1 MSAHLRQHLRS
12 ISSSHPL
19 LKQALERH
27 QAGALTEAQE
37 LYRKILR
44 SNPKNTEALH
54 LLGVIRAEAGS
65 SREALE
71 LMDRALTLD
80 PDHIPCRF
88 NHAETH
94 HRLGCEALQK
104 ADLHQARISFQ
115 AAIDS
120 NPGHEEALLNLGGVQ
135 YRSGCLD
142 EAEEVLEDLL
152 ERHPTEKRA
161 LHNLGLVRQQKGD
174 ILGSL
179 NALWSVLRSDP
190 DDGAAWAS
198 FAEAFRNVDF
208 GDLDDPSAML
218 EVLMT
223 LLAQDAVDPSA
234 VASQAVRLFRADPK
248 MSPLFQAARSRDLRV
263 MEEALR
269 EPHNLRAL
277 NRLVVRLALER
288 TVLPDLDLEW
298 LFRRLRRRGLECVLG
313 DSQDVPVELLVSLAA
328 QCYLN
333 GYVWGYEK
341 EEVAGIEA
349 MVQDMGDRTLGE
361 EPNDPARIAILAC
374 YVPLLEWERA
384 AEATALASD
393 LNHSGLSKLVLQQV
407 LEPRRELDFQEVI
420 PVFRTIQDEVSLA
433 VRRQYEEHP
442 YPRWVSTFQRNPA
455 PVSDIVQSAGVSE
468 PLPGLSSMTAPRIL
482 VAGCGT
488 GKHLMEVA
496 FRYRDAT
503 VTGLDLSLS
512 SLGFAA
518 RKADELGFRN
528 VKLMQADILDLRDWE
543 ERFHVVEAV
552 GVLHHMQD
560 PVEGWRILA
569 GLLAPGGIMRLG
581 LYSELARQSVVES
594 REIIT
599 REGLQPD
606 PSGIRAARDTI
617 TKHFRDR
624 EHGPHQW
631 RDFFSLEECRDLLFH
646 VQEHRFTL
654 LEIQQILEGLAL
666 QFVGFELSSPQI
678 RENFRSR
685 FPEPGTEASLERWHQ
700 FELENPNTFRGMY
713 QFWVQKPV

>member
-1 MSAHLRQHLRS
+1 MSAHPRQHLRS

-19 LKQALERH
+19 LKQAVDRH
-27 QAGALTEAQE
+27 QAGALNEAQG

-44 SNPKNTEALH
+44 SNPENAEALH
-54 LLGVIRAEAGS
+54 LLGVTRAQAGS
-65 SREALE
+65 LREALE

-94 HRLGCEALQK
+94 HRLGCQALQE
-104 ADLHQARISFQ
+104 AALHQARVSFQ
-115 AAIDS
+115 AAIAS
-120 NPGHEEALLNLGGVQ
+120 NPGHEEALLNLGAVQ
-135 YRSGCLD
+135 YRLGCLD

-179 NALWSVLRSDP
+179 RALWSVLRSDP

-198 FAEAFRNVDF
+198 FAGAFQSVDF
-208 GDLDDPSAML
+208 GDLDDPSEML

-234 VASQAVRLFRADPK
+234 LASQAVRLFRADPE
-248 MSPLFQAARSRDLRV
+248 MRSLVRAAGSRDHQVLD
-263 MEEALR
+263 EALR
-269 EPHNLRAL
+269 EPQNLRVL
-277 NRLVVRLALER
+277 NRRVIRLALER

-298 LFRRLRRRGLECVLG
+298 LFQCLRRRALECVLD
-313 DSQDVPVELLVSLAA
+313 DSQDVPVELLVSLAK

-333 GYVWGYEK
+333 GYVWGYEE
-341 EEVAGIEA
+341 EEVVGIET
-349 MVQDMGDRTLGE
+349 MVQNMGDRALGE

-384 AEATALASD
+384 AEATTLASD
-393 LNHSGLSKLVLQQV
+393 LNHSALSKLVLQQV
-407 LEPRRELDFQEVI
+407 LEPCRELDLQEAI

-442 YPRWVSTFQRNPA
+442 YPRWVSTFQRNPV
-455 PVSDIVQSAGVSE
+455 PVSDIVQSARTFE

-488 GKHLMEVA
+488 GKHLMTVA

-528 VKLMQADILDLRDWE
+528 VKLMQADILDLPDWE

-569 GLLAPGGIMRLG
+569 GLLEPGGIMRLG

-594 REIIT
+594 REIIA
-599 REGLQPD
+599 REGFQPD
-606 PSGIRAARDTI
+606 PPGIRAARDTI
-617 TKHFRDR
+617 TKHFRNR
-624 EHGPHQW
+624 EDGPHHW

-654 LEIQQILEGLAL
+654 PEIQKVLPGLGLE
-666 QFVGFELSSPQI
+666 FVGFEMSSPQI
-678 RENFRSR
+678 KENFRSR
-685 FPEPGTEASLERWHQ
+685 FPESGAEASLEKWHQ
-700 FELENPNTFRGMY
+700 FEVENPDTFRGMY